1 MNELTFAYKD
11 EAFTDSMILA
21 DGAGVDH
28 SSVIRL
34 ITNHKDD
41 LAEFGRVGFQIVPFE
56 TNGGTQKVKICRL
69 NEQQATFLISLMK
82 NTKPVVAFKKELVR
96 QFFCMKEHIHELVT
110 ARRDYPLLTEQIKL
124 THENPKPY
132 HFSNECDMLNRL
144 VTGMSAKQ
152 FREAHGIE
160 KGKSIRPYLTAE
172 QIDLMEKLQKV
183 DVGLLVAVPDFEQ
196 RKQFL
201 EKYKQQIQRKQIAA

>member
-1 MNELTFAYKD
+1 MHDLTFAYKD

-41 LAEFGRVGFQIVPFE
+41 LAEFGKVGFQIAPSPDSA
-56 TNGGTQKVKICRL
+56 TGQKMKICRL

-96 QFFCMKEHIHELVT
+96 QFFRMKEYIHELVT
-110 ARRDYPLLTEQIKL
+110 ARKDYPLLTEQIKL

-160 KGKSIRPYLTAE
+160 KGKSIRPYLTAG
-172 QIDLMEKLQKV
+172 QIELMEKLQKI
-183 DVGLLVAVPDFEQ
+183 DLGLLVAVPDFAQ
-196 RKQFL
+196 RKQLL
-201 EKYKQQIQRKQIAA
+201 EQCREQIQPKEIAA